1 MIAFGSSPLAPLQT
15 AKSLLKVSDTE
26 FVIVLQDDEVLSCQP
41 TADGSFG
48 SWGTRP
54 KGTDG
59 PWEKCTVE
67 GNIVTF
73 RPSAKALSFLLI
85 NRLPNG

>member
-1 MIAFGSSPLAPLQT
+1 MIAVGSSPLTPLQT
-15 AKSLLKVSDTE
+15 AKSLLAVNDHE
-26 FVIVLQDDEVLSCQP
+26 FVIVLADDSVLSCQP
-41 TADGSFG
+41 KADGSFG

-73 RPSAKALSFLLI
+73 RPGSQPLAFLLI